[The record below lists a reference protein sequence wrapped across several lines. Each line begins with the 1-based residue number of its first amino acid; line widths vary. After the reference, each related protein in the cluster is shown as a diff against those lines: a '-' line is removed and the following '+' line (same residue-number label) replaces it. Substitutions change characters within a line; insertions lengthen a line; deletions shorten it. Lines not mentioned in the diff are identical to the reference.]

1 MRISPKWLHEFV
13 DLKVSDAQLA
23 DDLTLAGVAV
33 ESVKQIDGET
43 LFEME
48 IGTNRPD
55 AMCHYGVARECSA
68 IYDVDLKP
76 IAPKLPKAKA
86 AASSFLIEIQDKE
99 GCKRYTAR
107 VIRNVKIGPSPQNM
121 LDRLKIDDHG
131 GISNAVD
138 ASNYALMEIGHPT
151 HAFDLDKLEGGKIIV
166 RRARAGETLKTL
178 DGVDRKLETEDLVI
192 ADAVKPV
199 ALAGIMGGFDTAIS
213 AATKN
218 ILIESAWFDPATVRK
233 TARRLGMHTDASH
246 IFERGA
252 DWGATPL
259 ACNRVAE
266 LILATA
272 AGELE
277 GDAVDA
283 IAAHVPRYSL
293 ILRRPE
299 ILRILGQDIPEAQVT
314 RMLTRL
320 GFTLKLVKGE
330 EIFKRMAEGLPE
342 GSFAVV
348 LPQSGLNPSNTKTED
363 YEARIKKY
371 AADLL
376 HQLGGQTCW
385 IVDLPTWR
393 LDIEREIDLIEE
405 IARIYGYNK
414 FPNTLPSFSGG
425 VVELPGAAK
434 ETRLRNELL
443 ALGYDEA
450 VSSTFISP
458 ADAQAFSDS
467 HTVMLA
473 NPLSAEQSA
482 MRTSL
487 VAGMLGMIA
496 WNLNRGTSDVRLF
509 ESGHVFEMAEVG
521 SKDEKSQERKM
532 LCIGATGNAQPQDVH
547 TKARPY
553 AFFDLKGDIE
563 TLLAGFDLSRS
574 EFEAEAAPYYHPGR
588 CARVKA
594 GGQVI
599 AQYGQIHPD
608 VAAARKLKQEIY
620 LAEIFLDRLLNFE
633 LRVPRYEPLSKF
645 PAVGRDFSFVFADI
659 VTFAQI
665 SSAVTALQIAELQSF
680 VPAEIFRGGSV
691 PAGSYSI
698 LLRAE
703 FQSPDRT
710 LRDDEVAQWSAA
722 IVKSLQALGGNL
734 RSS

>member
-1 MRISPKWLHEFV
+1 MRISPIWLREFV
-13 DLKVSDAQLA
+13 DLKVSDSQLA

-33 ESVKQIDGET
+33 ESVKQIDGQT

-55 AMCHYGVARECSA
+55 DMCHYGVARECSA
-68 IYDVDLKP
+68 IYDIDLKA

-86 AASSFLIEIQDKE
+86 SANAFPIEIQDKE

-107 VIRNVKIGPSPQNM
+107 VIRNVKIGPSPKSI

-138 ASNYALMEIGHPT
+138 ASNYALMEMGHPT

-166 RRARAGETLKTL
+166 RRARAGEALKTL
-178 DGVDRKLETEDLVI
+178 DGVDRKLEPEDLII
-192 ADAVKPV
+192 ADASKPV

-213 AATKN
+213 AGTKN

-233 TARRLGMHTDASH
+233 TARRLGMHTEASH

-266 LILATA
+266 LILSSAG
-272 AGELE
+272 GELE
-277 GDAVDA
+277 GEPVDAVA
-283 IAAHVPRYSL
+283 GHVPRYSL
-293 ILRRPE
+293 ILRRQE
-299 ILRILGQDIPEAQVT
+299 ILRILGQDIPESEVT

-320 GFTLKLVKGE
+320 GFTMKLVKGD
-330 EIFKRMAEGLPE
+330 EIMQRLTEGMPK
-342 GSFAVV
+342 GTVAVV
-348 LPQSGLNPSNTKTED
+348 VPQAGLMPSNAKTGD
-363 YEARIKKY
+363 YEEKIKKY
-371 AADLL
+371 TADLL
-376 HQLGGQTCW
+376 QQLGGQSCW

-393 LDIEREIDLIEE
+393 LDIEREIDLLEE
-405 IARIYGYNK
+405 IARIHGYNK

-434 ETRLRNELL
+434 EARLRNELL

-458 ADAQAFSDS
+458 ADAQAFSS
-467 HTVMLA
+467 TQTVILA
-473 NPLSAEQSA
+473 NPLSAEESA

-487 VAGMLGMIA
+487 VPGMLSMIG

-509 ESGHVFEMAEVG
+509 ESGHVFEMVKGGAA
-521 SKDEKSQERKM
+521 DEKSEERKM
-532 LCIGATGNAQPQDVH
+532 LCIGATGNAVRQDVH

-553 AFFDLKGDIE
+553 TFFDLKGDME
-563 TLLAGFDLSRS
+563 TLLAGFGLSGS
-574 EFEAEAAPYYHPGR
+574 TFEAEAAEYYHPGR

-599 AQYGQIHPD
+599 AQFGQIHPD
-608 VAAARKLKQEIY
+608 VAATRKLKQEVY
-620 LAEIFLDRLLNFE
+620 LAEIYLDQLLHFE
-633 LRVPRYEPLSKF
+633 LRVARYEPLSKF
-645 PAVGRDFSFVFADI
+645 PAVDRDFSFVFADS

-665 SSAVTALQIAELQSF
+665 SAAVSALNISEMRSF
-680 VPAEIFRGGSV
+680 VPAETFRGGSV

-703 FQSPDRT
+703 FQSPERT

-722 IVKSLQALGGNL
+722 IVKALEARGGNL
-734 RSS
+734 RSA